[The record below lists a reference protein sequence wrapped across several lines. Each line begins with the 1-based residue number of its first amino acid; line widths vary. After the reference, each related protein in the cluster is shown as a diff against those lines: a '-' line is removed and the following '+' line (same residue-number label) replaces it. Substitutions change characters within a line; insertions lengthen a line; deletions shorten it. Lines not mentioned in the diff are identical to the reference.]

1 MSDNKQYDT
10 RDEFC
15 DQINNIEVLKT
26 LNEIFAGRD
35 EVVSANRGFRMM
47 MTDNYLVVA
56 HGRSGDFSTGIP
68 YCMISTVE
76 IKPCEHFDAIVVT
89 EKSGVKHGFTI
100 RREE

>member
-1 MSDNKQYDT
+1 MSDNKQYDNC
-10 RDEFC
+10 DEAC
-15 DQINNIEVLKT
+15 SQLNNIEVLKT

-47 MTDNYLVVA
+47 MTDNYLVVV

-89 EKSGVKHGFTI
+89 EKNGVKHGFTI

>member
-1 MSDNKQYDT
+1 MSDDRQH
-10 RDEFC
+10 DEVN
-15 DQINNIEVLKT
+15 DQLNQIEVLKE
-26 LNEIFAGRD
+26 LNQIFAGRD
-35 EVVSANRGFRMM
+35 EVVSANRGFRMI
-47 MTDNYLVVA
+47 MTDDYLVVA

-76 IKPCEHFDAIVVT
+76 VKPCERFDAIVVT